1 MGIDR
6 ILKNIKK
13 DSKGCWIWQ
22 RSCNS
27 AGYGQLTE
35 NKKYWLA
42 HRYAYQ
48 FYYSDLLDEDI
59 VRHSCHT
66 PKCCNPAHLSKGNH
80 LDNWRDSEDTHR
92 KIHRD
97 GGKGWIVKGTRYT
110 SIRLAKKSTG
120 LTIATLHKFT
130 DPVSRVFDVEAY
142 REGCRRAAWIPKI

>member
-13 DSKGCWIWQ
+13 DLNGCWLWQ

-35 NKKYWLA
+35 NKRYWLA
-42 HRYAYQ
+42 HRYSYQ
-48 FYYSDLLDEDI
+48 SYYSDLLYEDI

-80 LDNWRDSEDTHR
+80 LDNWRDSEDAHR
-92 KIHRD
+92 EAHLNR
-97 GGKGWIVKGTRYT
+97 GEGWIIKDTQYT
-110 SIRLAKKSTG
+110 SIRLAIKSTG
-120 LTIATLHKFT
+120 LTVASLLKFT

-142 REGCRRAAWIPKI
+142 REGCRRAAWFPKV

>member
-80 LDNWRDSEDTHR
+80 LDNWRDSEDIRR
-92 KIHRD
+92 KVHRD

-120 LTIATLHKFT
+120 ITTTTMHNYT